1 MQVPGGLG
9 LVVLTGGTLV
19 QVQGRRVGGFEL
31 VVVTVVLVQVPGRR
45 VGGSDLVGLWC
56 RCRVD
61 GLVVLTGGS
70 DGGFGAGA
78 G

>member
-1 MQVPGGLG
+1 M
-9 LVVLTGGTLV
+9 
-19 QVQGRRVGGFEL
+19 
-31 VVVTVVLVQVPGRR
+31 VVTVVLVQVPGRR